1 MKALI
6 LGSNGYIGKH
16 LAFYL
21 INYGWDISGIDIA
34 DKSAL
39 RGLQYTALNVCNKY
53 EFENI
58 DTCVD
63 FIFYFSGITGTSKA
77 YDNYETYLD
86 VNEKGLLNL
95 LNRMRSQ
102 KSTARIIFPSTRLI
116 YKGEKGKSL
125 SEEAEKEFKS
135 IYALNKWF
143 GENIL
148 IQFSRYFDISFS
160 IFRICVPYG
169 SFVGNEYSYGTIG
182 FFLNNALAGKPI
194 TLYGTGEQKR
204 TFSHIEDIC
213 NQIYITILN
222 EASKNQI
229 YNLGGEPFS
238 LKEVAIAI
246 AQKYA
251 TQVEYVEWPLLEEKM
266 ESGDT
271 IFNSDKIEQL
281 VRMPYKNSFYKWL
294 QTIK

>member
-21 INYGWDISGIDIA
+21 LKNGWDIFGFDISGD
-34 DKSAL
+34 STQS
-39 RGLQYTALNVCNKY
+39 GLHYTTLNVCNKS

-58 DTCVD
+58 DTCAD
-63 FIFYFSGITGTSKA
+63 YIFYFSGITGTSKA
-77 YDNYETYLD
+77 YDDYEAYLD

-95 LNRMRSQ
+95 LNRMKEQ

-116 YKGEKGKSL
+116 YKGEKGKLL
-125 SEEAEKEFKS
+125 SEDAEKEFKS

-148 IQFSRYFDISFS
+148 FQFSRYFDISFS

-182 FFLNNALAGKPI
+182 FFLNKALAGKPI
-194 TLYGTGEQKR
+194 TLYGNGEQMR
-204 TFSHIEDIC
+204 TFTHIEDIC
-213 NQIYITILN
+213 NQIYITIMN
-222 EASKNQI
+222 EASKNQV
-229 YNLGGEPFS
+229 YNLGGEAFS
-238 LKEVAIAI
+238 LNEVANSI
-246 AQKYA
+246 AQKFG
-251 TQVEYVEWPLLEEKM
+251 TQVEYVEWPELEEKM

-281 VRMPYKNSFYKWL
+281 VRMPYKNYFYKWV
-294 QTIK
+294 QAIN